1 MYRGKW
7 NGSGIQCSCK
17 YVNWKINTKRISA
30 KGKFGRFRSSKW
42 QEPSHL
48 TFDRDEKKKGRG
60 SNFAG
65 PTHVFS
71 VYFLLPISIS
81 ISKLYSISI
90 TKYPQ
95 CRIQRSLMKQ
105 VRDEV
110 HPKTLFATC
119 ICTVHC
125 KCQNF
130 FSLFKNFSHFR
141 PEDRIF
147 CLNIQEMINNG
158 VAVTI
163 PLTFYFM

>member
-1 MYRGKW
+1 MLHQGLYFIRVVVGFDL
-7 NGSGIQCSCK
+7 SI
-17 YVNWKINTKRISA
+17 KRYI
-30 KGKFGRFRSSKW
+30 
-42 QEPSHL
+42 
-48 TFDRDEKKKGRG
+48 T
-60 SNFAG
+60 
-65 PTHVFS
+65 
-71 VYFLLPISIS
+71 LLPISIS
-81 ISKLYSISI
+81 QLNSISI

-163 PLTFYFM
+163 PLTFTLCKFLCIMI